1 MVGYYARLIDN
12 TRFPKELTFATYTTD
27 CTKDVMSGLFQPLRI
42 GDIELQHRVVMAPLT
57 RLRADAEHVPL
68 PMATTYYEQR
78 ASVPGTLIIAEATQ
92 ISASEGGIPHG
103 PGIWTEAQILGWKK
117 ITDAVHTKGSYI
129 YCQLIALGRA
139 ADPDQLKK
147 EGGYDLLAPSPIP
160 MESGMPTPKELSEEQ
175 IQRIVSNFAIAANNA
190 IRAGFD
196 GVEVHGAN
204 GYLVDQFLQDVS
216 NERQD
221 QWGGSVPNRARFGLD
236 VARALVNAV
245 GPERVGFR
253 LSPWNTWQSMKM
265 TDPVPQ
271 FAYFVEQLKQLK
283 LAYLHVIES
292 RVINNVDC
300 EKTEGI
306 NFLLDIWG
314 RTSPVLVAGGYNAE
328 NVQVAMEGEY
338 KNNDVAVVFGR
349 HFLANPDLPFRLRH
363 RLPLNGYDRSSFY
376 TATQEKGYADYPFST
391 EFMKI

>member
-1 MVGYYARLIDN
+1 
-12 TRFPKELTFATYTTD
+12 
-27 CTKDVMSGLFQPLRI
+27 MSGLFQPLRI
-42 GDIELQHRVVMAPLT
+42 GDVELQHRVVMAPLT

-103 PGIWTEAQILGWKK
+103 PGIWTETQIQGWKK
-117 ITDAVHTKGSYI
+117 ITDAVHAKGSYI

-160 MESGMPTPKELSEEQ
+160 MESGMPTPKELREEQ
-175 IQRIVSNFAIAANNA
+175 IQSIVSNFAIAARNA

-204 GYLVDQFLQDVS
+204 GINGV
-216 NERQD
+216 
-221 QWGGSVPNRARFGLD
+221 GSVPNRARFGLD
-236 VARALVNAV
+236 VARVLVDAV

-265 TDPVPQ
+265 ADPVPQ

-300 EKTEGI
+300 EKTEAI

-328 NVQVAMEGEY
+328 NVQVAMEEEY

-363 RLPLNGYDRSSFY
+363 QLPLNGYDRSSFY
-376 TATQEKGYADYPFST
+376 TATQEKGYADYPFRT
-391 EFMKI
+391 EFTKI